1 MTRPMIVAIDGPS
14 GAGKGTIA
22 RLLAARLGL
31 PHIDTGAM
39 YRAVGLAALRRGVA
53 WEDEAALTR
62 LAEGA
67 LIAFVPNEV
76 GQRVLLDGE
85 DVSAEIRAERVSQ
98 AASRV
103 STVPGVRRALVRLQR
118 EMGRRAGAVMEG
130 RDIGTVVFPDAD
142 LKVYLTAA
150 EAERAARRHK
160 ELEERG
166 ARLTLE
172 ETLAELRER
181 DGRDSGRV
189 HDPLRPAEDAHE
201 VDTTGL
207 SVEEVVE
214 RVLALLAERKRA
226 N

>member
-1 MTRPMIVAIDGPS
+1 MTRPMILAIDGPS

-22 RLLAARLGL
+22 RRLAARLGL

-39 YRAVGLAALRRGVA
+39 YRAVGLAALRRGIP
-53 WEDEAALTR
+53 WEDEAGLTR

-85 DVSAEIRAERVSQ
+85 DVSAEIRTERVSQ

-150 EAERAARRHK
+150 EAERAARRHR

-181 DGRDSGRV
+181 DGRDSGRA
-189 HDPLRPAEDAHE
+189 HDPLRPAEDALE

-207 SVEEVVE
+207 SVEEVVD